1 MPKAYSHKM
10 NIKKVIPILE
20 WLPNYNISF
29 FKGDLVAG
37 ITVGIIL
44 IPQGIAYALIA
55 GLPPIYGLYCAL
67 VPQVMYTIFGSSR
80 QVAIGPVAMDSL
92 IVATG
97 VSTLALAGSESY
109 ISIAILLALM
119 VGAIQ
124 FILGVFSLGF
134 IVNFLSKPV
143 ITGFTSAVALII
155 GLNQF
160 RNLLG
165 VDFIQSDQIQYVIE
179 DIWLQ
184 IASFNHHTT
193 IIGLFSVLIIIIFRK
208 INKKIPNAL
217 IVVVIGILIMKY
229 FGNSLSDV
237 SIVKDIPSGLPLFG
251 IPDFDVDQIKELFP
265 IALTLVM
272 VGYLETISIGK
283 SLEAKQ
289 DEYRIRPNQEL
300 IALGL
305 SNMVGSLFKAYPST
319 SSFSRSAINQESGAK
334 TGMAALISVV
344 MVMVTLL
351 FLTPLFYHLPK
362 TVLAAIIIVAVF
374 NLINI
379 KEGHFLWKA
388 NKLDFWLMISTFLAT
403 LLLGIEFGIVVG
415 VGLSLIVLIF
425 RTSRPYIAELG
436 KVPDSNF
443 YRNKNRFEE
452 VILEDD
458 ILVFRFDAQLFYAN
472 ANYFRDNLD
481 EMASKKGKA
490 LKLIVLD
497 AESINR
503 VDSTG
508 LEMLKERIKFY
519 KKKDVVFYFAGV
531 KGPVR
536 DDLFRSGVLQII
548 DINHFFMRVNQAVKY
563 YKTGDRKHQEKYA
576 KYIHQAYK

>member
-1 MPKAYSHKM
+1 M
-10 NIKKVIPILE
+10 NIKKIIPILE
-20 WLPNYNISF
+20 WLPNYNTSL
-29 FKGDLVAG
+29 FKGDLFAG
-37 ITVGIIL
+37 ITVGIVL

-67 VPQVMYTIFGSSR
+67 VPQVMYAIFGSSR

-97 VSTLALAGSESY
+97 VSTLALVGSENY

-119 VGAIQ
+119 VGTIQ
-124 FILGVFSLGF
+124 LIMGVFNLGF

-155 GLNQF
+155 GFNQF

-165 VDFIQSDQIQYVIE
+165 LDFVQSDQIQIILQG
-179 DIWLQ
+179 IWLELGN
-184 IASFNHHTT
+184 FNYHTAT
-193 IIGLFSVLIIIIFRK
+193 IGLISMIIIIISRR

-217 IVVVIGILIMKY
+217 MVVILGVLLMKY
-229 FGNSLSDV
+229 FGNIFINV
-237 SIVKDIPSGLPLFG
+237 SIVKDIPSGLPKFG
-251 IPDFDVDQIKELFP
+251 IPEFDFDLIRNLLP

-300 IALGL
+300 IALGI
-305 SNMVGSLFKAYPST
+305 SNMVGSLFKAYPSA
-319 SSFSRSAINQESGAK
+319 SSFSRSAINYESGAK

-344 MVMVTLL
+344 MVLITLL
-351 FLTPLFYHLPK
+351 FLMPLFYYLPK
-362 TVLAAIIIVAVF
+362 TVLSAIIIVAVF
-374 NLINI
+374 GLVNF
-379 KEGHFLWKA
+379 KEAGFLWKA
-388 NKLDFWLMISTFLAT
+388 NQLDFCLMLSTFIAT
-403 LLLGIEFGIVVG
+403 LFLGIEFGIITG

-425 RTSRPYIAELG
+425 RTSRPYVVELG
-436 KVPDSNF
+436 KVPNSNF
-443 YRNKNRFEE
+443 YKNKERFEE
-452 VILEDD
+452 VVLDEDV
-458 ILVFRFDAQLFYAN
+458 LVFRFDAQLFYAN
-472 ANYFRDNLD
+472 ASYFRDRLEQMMDN
-481 EMASKKGKA
+481 KGSA

-508 LEMLKERIKFY
+508 VEMLKERILFCQKKGIIFY
-519 KKKDVVFYFAGV
+519 LAGV

-536 DDLFRSGVLQII
+536 DDLFKSGILEII
-548 DINHFFMRVNQAVKY
+548 SLDHFFMRANQAVRF
-563 YKTGDRKHQEKYA
+563 YKTGDKVKQEKYA

>member
-1 MPKAYSHKM
+1 MK
-10 NIKKVIPILE
+10 IKKIIPILD
-20 WLPNYNISF
+20 WLPNYNSLH
-29 FKGDLVAG
+29 FKGDLIAG
-37 ITVGIIL
+37 ITVGIVL

-67 VPQVMYTIFGSSR
+67 VPQVMYAVFGSSR

-124 FILGVFSLGF
+124 FIMGVFSLGF

-160 RNLLG
+160 RNLFG
-165 VDFIQSDQIQYVIE
+165 VDLVQSDQIQIILE
-179 DIWLQ
+179 DILRQ
-184 IASFNHHTT
+184 INNFNFQTT
-193 IIGLFSVLIIIIFRK
+193 GIGLFSALLIIFFKRIS
-208 INKKIPNAL
+208 KKIPNAL
-217 IVVVIGILIMKY
+217 IVVVLGILIMK
-229 FGNSLSDV
+229 FFDKSFTDV
-237 SIVKDIPSGLPLFG
+237 AIVKDIPSGLPKFG
-251 IPDFDVDQIKELFP
+251 IPDFNLGLLRELLP

-300 IALGL
+300 IALGI
-305 SNMVGSLFKAYPST
+305 SNMVGSLFKAYPSA

-344 MVMVTLL
+344 MVVITLL
-351 FLTPLFYHLPK
+351 FLMPLFYHLPK
-362 TVLAAIIIVAVF
+362 TVLASIIIVAVF
-374 NLINI
+374 GLINF
-379 KEGHFLWKA
+379 KEAGFLWKA
-388 NKLDFWLMISTFLAT
+388 NKLDFWLMLVTFLAT
-403 LLLGIEFGIVVG
+403 LLLGIEFGIITG
-415 VGLSLIVLIF
+415 VGLSLIILIF
-425 RTSRPYIAELG
+425 RTSRPYVAVLG
-436 KVPDSNF
+436 KVPNSNF
-443 YRNKNRFEE
+443 YKNKERFEE
-452 VILEDD
+452 VIIDED
-458 ILVFRFDAQLFYAN
+458 ILVLRFDAQLFYAN
-472 ANYFRDNLD
+472 ASYFRDQLEQMMD
-481 EMASKKGKA
+481 KKGSS

-508 LEMLKERIKFY
+508 IEMLKERIRFCQ
-519 KKKDVVFYFAGV
+519 KKGILFYFAGV

-536 DDLFRSGVLQII
+536 DDLFRSGILEII
-548 DINHFFMRVNQAVKY
+548 DINHFFMRANQAVMF
-563 YKTGDRKHQEKYA
+563 YKTGDRTHQEKYA
-576 KYIHQAYK
+576 KYIHQSYD

>member
-1 MPKAYSHKM
+1 M
-10 NIKKVIPILE
+10 NIKKIIPILE
-20 WLPNYNISF
+20 WLPNYNTSL

-67 VPQVMYTIFGSSR
+67 VPQVMYAIFGSSR
-80 QVAIGPVAMDSL
+80 QVAVGPVAMDSL

-97 VSTLALAGSESY
+97 VSTLALAGSDSY

-124 FILGVFSLGF
+124 FIMGVFRLGF

-155 GLNQF
+155 GFNQF
-160 RNLLG
+160 RNLFG
-165 VDFIQSDQIQYVIE
+165 VDFVQSDQLQYVIE
-179 DIWLQ
+179 DICLQ
-184 IASFNHHTT
+184 ILNLNYQTT
-193 IIGLFSVLIIIIFRK
+193 IIGLTSVVVIIIFRK

-217 IVVVIGILIMKY
+217 IVVVFGILVMKY
-229 FGNSLSDV
+229 FGKSFSDV
-237 SIVKDIPSGLPLFG
+237 SIVKDIPSGLPMFSV
-251 IPDFDVDQIKELFP
+251 PDFNIDLLRELFP
-265 IALTLVM
+265 IAFTLVM
-272 VGYLETISIGK
+272 VGYLEIISIGK

-305 SNMVGSLFKAYPST
+305 SNMVGSLFKAFPTT

-344 MVMVTLL
+344 MVVITLL

-374 NLINI
+374 GLVNI
-379 KEGHFLWKA
+379 KEAAFLWKA
-388 NKLDFWLMISTFLAT
+388 NHLDFWLMLATFIGT
-403 LLLGIEFGIVVG
+403 LLLGIEFGIIVG

-425 RTSRPYIAELG
+425 RTSRPYVAELG
-436 KVPDSNF
+436 KVPNSDF
-443 YRNKNRFEE
+443 YRNRSRFEE
-452 VILEDD
+452 VIIEDD
-458 ILVFRFDAQLFYAN
+458 ILIFRFDAQIFYAN
-472 ANYFRDNLD
+472 SSYFRDKLD
-481 EMASKKGKA
+481 DMALKKGAA
-490 LKLIVLD
+490 LKLIVFD

-508 LEMLKERIKFY
+508 VEMLKERIKFY
-519 KKKDVVFYFAGV
+519 NKKGIVVLFAGV

-536 DDLFRSGVLQII
+536 DDLFKSGMLSII
-548 DINHFFMRVNQAVKY
+548 DVSHFFMRANDAVRF
-563 YKTGDRKHQEKYA
+563 YKTGDRAQQEKYA
-576 KYIHQAYK
+576 KYIHQAYH

>member
-1 MPKAYSHKM
+1 MK
-10 NIKKVIPILE
+10 IKKLIPILE
-20 WLPNYNISF
+20 WLPNYNTSLF
-29 FKGDLVAG
+29 RGDLVAG

-67 VPQVMYTIFGSSR
+67 VPQLMYAIFGSSR

-97 VSTLALAGSESY
+97 VSTLALAGSDSY

-124 FILGVFSLGF
+124 FIMGVFSLGF

-155 GLNQF
+155 GVNQF
-160 RNLLG
+160 RNLFG
-165 VDFIQSDQIQYVIE
+165 VDFVQSDQIQYVLE
-179 DIWLQ
+179 DIWHQ
-184 IASFNHHTT
+184 ISDYSYHTT
-193 IIGLFSVLIIIIFRK
+193 IIGLISVVIIIVFRK

-217 IVVVIGILIMKY
+217 IVVILGILTMK
-229 FGNSLSDV
+229 FLGKDFANV
-237 SIVKDIPSGLPLFG
+237 SIVKDIPSGLPVFG
-251 IPDFDVDQIKELFP
+251 IPEFDIDLIRELLP
-265 IALTLVM
+265 IAFTLVM

-300 IALGL
+300 IALGI
-305 SNMVGSLFKAYPST
+305 SNMVGSLFKAYPTT

-334 TGMAALISVV
+334 TGMASLISVV
-344 MVMVTLL
+344 MVVLTLL

-374 NLINI
+374 GLVNI
-379 KEGHFLWKA
+379 KEAAFLWKA
-388 NKLDFWLMISTFLAT
+388 NHLDFWLMLATFLAT
-403 LLLGIEFGIVVG
+403 LMLGIEFGIIVG
-415 VGLSLIVLIF
+415 VGLSLIVLIY
-425 RTSRPYIAELG
+425 RTSRPYVAELG
-436 KVPDSNF
+436 KVPNSNF
-443 YRNKNRFEE
+443 YRNRSRFEE
-452 VILEDD
+452 VVIEDD
-458 ILVFRFDAQLFYAN
+458 VLIFRFDAQIFYAN
-472 ANYFRDNLD
+472 SSYFRDKLD
-481 EMASKKGKA
+481 ELALKKGSA

-508 LEMLKERIKFY
+508 VEMLKERIKFY
-519 KKKDVVFYFAGV
+519 KKRDIIFLLAGV

-536 DDLFRSGVLQII
+536 DDLFKSGILSII
-548 DINHFFMRVNQAVKY
+548 DINHFFMRANDAVKF
-563 YKTGDRKHQEKYA
+563 YKTGDRKEQEKYA
-576 KYIHQAYK
+576 KYIHQSNH

>member
-1 MPKAYSHKM
+1 MK
-10 NIKKVIPILE
+10 IKKLIPILE
-20 WLPNYNISF
+20 WLPNYNTSL
-29 FKGDLVAG
+29 FKGDLIAG

-67 VPQVMYTIFGSSR
+67 VPQIMYAIFGSSR

-97 VSTLALAGSESY
+97 VSTLALAGSDSY

-119 VGAIQ
+119 VGTIQ
-124 FILGVFSLGF
+124 FLMGVFSLGF

-155 GLNQF
+155 GFNQF

-165 VDFIQSDQIQYVIE
+165 VDFVQSDQIQYVIE
-179 DIWLQ
+179 DIWQQ
-184 IASFNHHTT
+184 ISSYNFHTT
-193 IIGLFSVLIIIIFRK
+193 IIGLVSVIIIFVFRK

-217 IVVVIGILIMKY
+217 IVVILGILIMKY
-229 FGNSLSDV
+229 FGQTFTDV
-237 SIVKDIPSGLPLFG
+237 SIVKDIPSGLPLFSV
-251 IPDFDVDQIKELFP
+251 PEFDFELLRELFP
-265 IALTLVM
+265 IAFTLVM

-305 SNMVGSLFKAYPST
+305 SNIVGSFFKAYPTT

-334 TGMAALISVV
+334 TGMAALISVI
-344 MVMVTLL
+344 MVVFTLL

-374 NLINI
+374 GLVNI
-379 KEGHFLWKA
+379 KEALFLWKA
-388 NKLDFWLMISTFLAT
+388 NHLDFWLMLATFLGT
-403 LLLGIEFGIVVG
+403 LLLGIEFGIIVG

-425 RTSRPYIAELG
+425 RTSRPYVAELG
-436 KVPDSNF
+436 KVPNSNF
-443 YRNKNRFEE
+443 YRNRSRFEE
-452 VILEDD
+452 VIIEKD
-458 ILVFRFDAQLFYAN
+458 ILIFRFDAQIFYAN
-472 ANYFRDNLD
+472 SSYFRDKLD
-481 EMASKKGKA
+481 DMVHKKGND

-508 LEMLKERIKFY
+508 VEMLKERIKFY
-519 KKKDVVFYFAGV
+519 KKKGITFYLAGV

-536 DDLFRSGVLQII
+536 DDFFKSGLLEII
-548 DINHFFMRVNQAVKY
+548 DLNHFFMRANGAVEF
-563 YKTGDRKHQEKYA
+563 YKTGNREQQEKYA
-576 KYIHQAYK
+576 KYIHQAYH

>member
-1 MPKAYSHKM
+1 MK
-10 NIKKVIPILE
+10 IKKIIPILE
-20 WLPNYNISF
+20 WLPNYNTSL

-67 VPQVMYTIFGSSR
+67 VPQIMYAVFGSSR

-119 VGAIQ
+119 VGSIQ
-124 FILGVFSLGF
+124 FIMGVFSLGF
-134 IVNFLSKPV
+134 VVNFLSKPV
-143 ITGFTSAVALII
+143 ITGFSSAVALII
-155 GLNQF
+155 GFNQF
-160 RNLLG
+160 RNLFG
-165 VDFIQSDQIQYVIE
+165 VDFVQSDQLQVIIE
-179 DIWLQ
+179 DIWYQ
-184 IASFNHHTT
+184 ISNYNHHTT
-193 IIGLFSVLIIIIFRK
+193 IIGLLSALIIIIFRK

-217 IVVVIGILIMKY
+217 IVVVIGIVIMKF
-229 FGNSLSDV
+229 FGKSFSDV
-237 SIVKDIPSGLPLFG
+237 SIVKDIPSGLPNFG
-251 IPDFDVDQIKELFP
+251 VPDLDFEQIKELLP

-272 VGYLETISIGK
+272 VGYLETISIAK

-305 SNMVGSLFKAYPST
+305 SNIAGSFFKAYPST

-334 TGMAALISVV
+334 TGMAALVSVV
-344 MVMVTLL
+344 MVLITLL

-362 TVLAAIIIVAVF
+362 SVLAAIIIVAVF
-374 NLINI
+374 GLVNI
-379 KEGHFLWKA
+379 KEAKFLWKA
-388 NKLDFWLMISTFLAT
+388 NNLDFWLMLITFLAT
-403 LLLGIEFGIVVG
+403 LLLGIKYGIIIG
-415 VGLSLIVLIF
+415 VGLSLIIIIF
-425 RTSRPYIAELG
+425 RTSRPYVAELG

-452 VILEDD
+452 VIIEKD

-472 ANYFRDNLD
+472 SNYFRDRLD
-481 EMASKKGKA
+481 EMIDQKGNA

-508 LEMLKERIKFY
+508 LEMLKERVKFFQ
-519 KKKDVVFYFAGV
+519 KKDINFYFAGV

-536 DDLFRSGVLQII
+536 DDLFRSGILDII
-548 DINHFFMRVNQAVKY
+548 DIKHFFMRVNQAVKF
-563 YKTGDRKHQEKYA
+563 YKTGDRTHQEKYA
-576 KYIHQAYK
+576 KYIHQAN

>member
-1 MPKAYSHKM
+1 M
-10 NIKKVIPILE
+10 NIKKIIPILE
-20 WLPNYNISF
+20 WLPQYNTSL
-29 FKGDLVAG
+29 FKGDVLAG

-67 VPQVMYTIFGSSR
+67 VPQVMYAIFGSSR

-97 VSTLALAGSESY
+97 VSTLALAGSDSY

-124 FILGVFSLGF
+124 FIMGVFRLGF

-143 ITGFTSAVALII
+143 ITGFSSAIAIII
-155 GLNQF
+155 GCNQF

-165 VDFIQSDQIQYVIE
+165 VDFTQSDQIQYVIE
-179 DIWLQ
+179 DVLLQ
-184 IASFNHHTT
+184 ITNYNFHTT
-193 IIGLFSVLIIIIFRK
+193 IIGLFSVAIIIIFRK
-208 INKKIPNAL
+208 INIKIPNAL
-217 IVVVIGILIMKY
+217 IVVVLGILIMKY
-229 FGNSLSDV
+229 FGKSFNDV
-237 SIVKDIPSGLPLFG
+237 SIIKEIPSGLPAFG
-251 IPDFDVDQIKELFP
+251 IPDFDLDQIRELLP
-265 IALTLVM
+265 IAFTLVM

-289 DEYRIRPNQEL
+289 DDYLVRPNQEL

-319 SSFSRSAINQESGAK
+319 SSFSRSAINEESGAK
-334 TGMAALISVV
+334 TGMASLISVL
-344 MVMVTLL
+344 MVILTLL
-351 FLTPLFYHLPK
+351 FLTPLFYYLPK
-362 TVLAAIIIVAVF
+362 AVLAAIIIVAVF
-374 NLINI
+374 GLVNF
-379 KEGHFLWKA
+379 KEAIFLWKA
-388 NKLDFWLMISTFLAT
+388 NHLDFWLLLATFIAT
-403 LLLGIEFGIVVG
+403 LLLGIEFGIIVG

-425 RTSRPYIAELG
+425 RTSRPYVAELG
-436 KVPDSNF
+436 KVPNSNF

-452 VILEDD
+452 VIIESD
-458 ILVFRFDAQLFYAN
+458 ILIFRFDAQLFYAN
-472 ANYFRDNLD
+472 SSFFRAKLAK
-481 EMASKKGKA
+481 MVHKKGTA

-497 AESINR
+497 AESVNR

-508 LEMLKERIKFY
+508 VEMLKERIKY
-519 KKKDVVFYFAGV
+519 YQKKGITFFFVGV

-536 DDLFRSGVLQII
+536 DDLFRSGILSII
-548 DINHFFMRVNQAVKY
+548 EINHFFMRVNDAVKF
-563 YKTGDRKHQEKYA
+563 YKTGDRKEQEKYA
-576 KYIHQAYK
+576 KYIHQAYR

>member
-1 MPKAYSHKM
+1 M
-10 NIKKVIPILE
+10 NIKKMIPILE
-20 WLPNYNISF
+20 WLPNYNKSL

-37 ITVGIIL
+37 LTVGIIL

-67 VPQVMYTIFGSSR
+67 VPQVMYAIFGSSR

-97 VSTLALAGSESY
+97 VSTVALAGSESY
-109 ISIAILLALM
+109 ISIAILLALI

-165 VDFIQSDQIQYVIE
+165 ADFIQSDQIQYILRDVWFKITT
-179 DIWLQ
+179 L
-184 IASFNHHTT
+184 NTHTT
-193 IIGLFSVLIIIIFRK
+193 IIGLISVVIIIIFRK
-208 INKKIPNAL
+208 INKKLPNAL
-217 IVVVIGILIMKY
+217 IVVVLGIIIMKY
-229 FGNSLSDV
+229 FGENLGDV
-237 SIVKDIPSGLPLFG
+237 SIVKDIPSGLPVFG
-251 IPDFDVDQIKELFP
+251 IPEFNVQQIRELLP
-265 IALTLVM
+265 IAFTLVM

-289 DEYRIRPNQEL
+289 DVYRIRANQEL

-305 SNMVGSLFKAYPST
+305 SNMMGSFFKAYPT
-319 SSFSRSAINQESGAK
+319 ASSFSRSAINQESGAK

-344 MVMVTLL
+344 MVVITLL

-374 NLINI
+374 GLINF
-379 KEGHFLWKA
+379 KEAAFLWKA
-388 NKLDFWLMISTFLAT
+388 NNLDFWLMLSTFLAT
-403 LLLGIEFGIVVG
+403 LLLGIEYGIAVG
-415 VGLSLIVLIF
+415 VSLSLVVLIYK
-425 RTSRPYIAELG
+425 TSRPYVAEIG
-436 KVPDSNF
+436 KVPGSNF
-443 YRNKNRFEE
+443 YRNISRFEE
-452 VILEDD
+452 VIISDE
-458 ILVFRFDAQLFYAN
+458 ILVFRFDAQIFYAN
-472 ANYFRDNLD
+472 SNYFRDNLD
-481 EMASKKGKA
+481 EMAAKKGKA
-490 LKLIVLD
+490 LKLIVID

-508 LEMLKERIKFY
+508 VEMLKERIKFY
-519 KKKDVVFYFAGV
+519 QKKEVQFYFAGV

-536 DDLFRSGVLQII
+536 DDLFRSGII
-548 DINHFFMRVNQAVKY
+548 ELIGLHHFFMRANEAVKFY
-563 YKTGDRKHQEKYA
+563 ETGDRKHQEKYA

>member
-1 MPKAYSHKM
+1 M
-10 NIKKVIPILE
+10 NIKKIIPILE
-20 WLPNYNISF
+20 WLPQYNTSL
-29 FKGDLVAG
+29 FKGDVLAG

-67 VPQVMYTIFGSSR
+67 VPQVMYVIFGSSR

-97 VSTLALAGSESY
+97 VSTLALAGSDSY

-119 VGAIQ
+119 VGTIQ
-124 FILGVFSLGF
+124 FIMGVFRLGF

-143 ITGFTSAVALII
+143 ITGFSSAIALII
-155 GLNQF
+155 GCNQF

-179 DIWLQ
+179 DVLLQ
-184 IASFNHHTT
+184 ITNYNFHTT
-193 IIGLFSVLIIIIFRK
+193 IIGLFSVAIIVIFRK
-208 INKKIPNAL
+208 INIKIPNAL
-217 IVVVIGILIMKY
+217 IVVVLGILIMKY
-229 FGNSLSDV
+229 FGKSFNDV
-237 SIVKDIPSGLPLFG
+237 SIIKEIPSGLPSFG
-251 IPDFDVDQIKELFP
+251 IPDVDLDQIRELLP

-289 DEYRIRPNQEL
+289 DEYLVRPNQEL

-305 SNMVGSLFKAYPST
+305 SNIVGSLFKAYPST

-334 TGMAALISVV
+334 TGMAALISVL
-344 MVMVTLL
+344 MVILTLL
-351 FLTPLFYHLPK
+351 FLTPLFYYLPK

-374 NLINI
+374 GLVNF
-379 KEGHFLWKA
+379 KEAIFLWKA
-388 NKLDFWLMISTFLAT
+388 NHLDFWLLLATFLAT
-403 LLLGIEFGIVVG
+403 LLLGIEFGIIVG

-425 RTSRPYIAELG
+425 RTSRPYVAELG
-436 KVPDSNF
+436 KVPNSNF

-452 VILEDD
+452 VIIESD
-458 ILVFRFDAQLFYAN
+458 ILIFRFDAQLFYAN
-472 ANYFRDNLD
+472 SSYFRAKLAK
-481 EMASKKGKA
+481 MVHKKGTA

-497 AESINR
+497 AESVNR

-508 LEMLKERIKFY
+508 VEMLKERIKY
-519 KKKDVVFYFAGV
+519 YQKKGITFFFVGV

-536 DDLFRSGVLQII
+536 DDLFRSGILSII
-548 DINHFFMRVNQAVKY
+548 EINHFFMRVNDAVKF
-563 YKTGDRKHQEKYA
+563 YKTGDRKEQEKYA
-576 KYIHQAYK
+576 KYIHQAYR

>member
-1 MPKAYSHKM
+1 M
-10 NIKKVIPILE
+10 NIKKILPILE
-20 WLPNYNISF
+20 WLPNYNTSL

-37 ITVGIIL
+37 ITVGIVL

-67 VPQVMYTIFGSSR
+67 VPQIMYAIFGSSR

-109 ISIAILLALM
+109 IAIAILLALM
-119 VGAIQ
+119 VGVIQ
-124 FILGVFSLGF
+124 LIMGVFNLGF

-155 GLNQF
+155 GVNQF
-160 RNLLG
+160 RNLFG
-165 VDFIQSDQIQYVIE
+165 VDFIQSDQIQYIIE
-179 DIWLQ
+179 DICLQ
-184 IASFNHHTT
+184 IGNLNYQTT
-193 IIGLFSVLIIIIFRK
+193 VIGIISVLVIIIFRK

-229 FGNSLSDV
+229 FGKSFEDV
-237 SIVKDIPSGLPLFG
+237 SIIKDIPAGLPVFALPEFHL
-251 IPDFDVDQIKELFP
+251 DQIRELLP

-289 DEYRIRPNQEL
+289 DKYRIRPNQEL

-305 SNMVGSLFKAYPST
+305 SNIFGSFFKAYPTT

-334 TGMAALISVV
+334 TGMSALISVV
-344 MVMVTLL
+344 MVVLTLL

-374 NLINI
+374 GLINY
-379 KEGHFLWKA
+379 KEAAFLWKA
-388 NKLDFWLMISTFLAT
+388 NNLDFWLMLSTFLAT
-403 LLLGIEFGIVVG
+403 LLLGVEFGIIVG
-415 VGLSLIVLIF
+415 VGLSLIILIF
-425 RTSRPYIAELG
+425 RTSRPYTTELG

-443 YRNKNRFEE
+443 YRNKDRFED
-452 VILEDD
+452 VILEKD
-458 ILVFRFDAQLFYAN
+458 ILVFRFDAQIFYAN
-472 ANYFRDNLD
+472 ASYFRDNLD
-481 EMASKKGKA
+481 EMAAKKGKG

-503 VDSTG
+503 IDSTG
-508 LEMLKERIKFY
+508 VEMLKERIKYY
-519 KKKDVVFYFAGV
+519 KNKEITFYFAGV

-536 DDLFRSGVLQII
+536 DDFFRSGILDII
-548 DINHFFMRVNQAVKY
+548 DINHFFMRSNQAVKY

>member
-1 MPKAYSHKM
+1 M
-10 NIKKVIPILE
+10 
-20 WLPNYNISF
+20 
-29 FKGDLVAG
+29 
-37 ITVGIIL
+37 
-44 IPQGIAYALIA
+44 YA
-55 GLPPIYGLYCAL
+55 
-67 VPQVMYTIFGSSR
+67 IFGSSR

-124 FILGVFSLGF
+124 FIMGVFSLGF

-160 RNLLG
+160 RNLFG
-165 VDFIQSDQIQYVIE
+165 VDIVQSDQIQIIIE

-184 IASFNHHTT
+184 INDFNYHTT
-193 IIGLFSVLIIIIFRK
+193 SIGLISALLIIIFRK

-217 IVVVIGILIMKY
+217 IVVVLGVLIMKY
-229 FGNSLSDV
+229 FGNSFADV
-237 SIVKDIPSGLPLFG
+237 SIVKDIPSGLPKFG
-251 IPDFDVDQIKELFP
+251 IPDFDIALLKELLP

-344 MVMVTLL
+344 MVVITLL
-351 FLTPLFYHLPK
+351 FLTPLFYHLPQ

-374 NLINI
+374 GLINF
-379 KEGHFLWKA
+379 KEAIFLWKA
-388 NKLDFWLMISTFLAT
+388 NQLDFCLMLATFLAT
-403 LLLGIEFGIVVG
+403 LLLGIEQGIIIG
-415 VGLSLIVLIF
+415 VSLSLIILIF
-425 RTSRPYIAELG
+425 RTSRPYVAELG
-436 KVPDSNF
+436 KVPNANF
-443 YRNKNRFEE
+443 YRNKERFSE
-452 VILEDD
+452 VIIDED

-472 ANYFRDNLD
+472 SNYFR
-481 EMASKKGKA
+481 EK
-490 LKLIVLD
+490 
-497 AESINR
+497 
-503 VDSTG
+503 
-508 LEMLKERIKFY
+508 
-519 KKKDVVFYFAGV
+519 
-531 KGPVR
+531 VR
-536 DDLFRSGVLQII
+536 
-548 DINHFFMRVNQAVKY
+548 
-563 YKTGDRKHQEKYA
+563 
-576 KYIHQAYK
+576 